1 MQAISCIDTYI
12 HTYRV
17 YQKVTNTSS
26 HVCQC
31 LNDVTNSTMY
41 VYVLQASTT
50 VAVLQAEAG
59 KSESEQLL
67 QQAQDNLKVLSF
79 N

>member
-1 MQAISCIDTYI
+1 MS
-12 HTYRV
+12 V
-17 YQKVTNTSS
+17 K
-26 HVCQC
+26 C

-67 QQAQDNLKVLSF
+67 QQAQDDLKVLSF
-79 N
+79 NFCRVMVSSLCSPTGS